1 MRFEWDEIKNR
12 RNLKKH
18 KISFE
23 SAKLVFDD
31 PQALSDLEREVDGE
45 DRWKTVGVIGGSV
58 IVVVAYTYRVEGDNE
73 VIRIISARKASP
85 SERRAYGEGIWPLG

>member
-45 DRWKTVGVIGGSV
+45 DRWKTVGVIGGSA
-58 IVVVAYTYRVEGDNE
+58 IVVVAYKYRVEGDDE

>member
-1 MRFEWDEIKNR
+1 MRFEWDDVKNR
-12 RNLKKH
+12 SNLGKH

-31 PQALSDLEREVDGE
+31 PQALADRDRDVDDEER
-45 DRWKTVGVIGGSV
+45 WQAVGVIGGS
-58 IVVVAYTYRVEGDNE
+58 IAVVVAYTYREEDGEE

-85 SERRAYGEGIWPLG
+85 SERRAYGEGSWPLG